1 MSRVPAGSMPV
12 SAIRFPKSRKN
23 FFLLNFYFLLS
34 PVLLIAHVFHPLDD
48 FTVERFLNGNMRH
61 RARRRSAVPMFLTR
75 RKPDHITRPNFFDC
89 AAPTLRPSEAGRDDQ
104 RLTEWMRVPC
114 GASTRLER
122 DACSRNAS
130 WIRCLE

>member
-34 PVLLIAHVFHPLDD
+34 PVLLIAHFFHPIDD
-48 FTVERFLNGNMRH
+48 FPVQRLLNGNVSH
-61 RARRRSAVPMFLTR
+61 CGRRRSAVPMLLVR
-75 RKPDHITRPNFFDC
+75 RKPDHITRPDFLDRP
-89 AAPTLRPSEAGRDDQ
+89 APTLRPPNARRDDQ

-122 DACSRNAS
+122 DACAANTCRV
-130 WIRCLE
+130 WRL

>member
-1 MSRVPAGSMPV
+1 MPV

-34 PVLLIAHVFHPLDD
+34 PVLFISNVLHPVNRLA
-48 FTVERFLNGNMRH
+48 VQRFLNSDMRH
-61 RARRRSAVPMFLTR
+61 RGRRRSAVPMLLTGR
-75 RKPDHITRPNFFDC
+75 EPDHIAWPNFLDRT
-89 AAPTLRPSEAGRDDQ
+89 APTLRPSEAGRDDQ

-122 DACSRNAS
+122 DACAANTR
-130 WIRCLE
+130 WFWRLE